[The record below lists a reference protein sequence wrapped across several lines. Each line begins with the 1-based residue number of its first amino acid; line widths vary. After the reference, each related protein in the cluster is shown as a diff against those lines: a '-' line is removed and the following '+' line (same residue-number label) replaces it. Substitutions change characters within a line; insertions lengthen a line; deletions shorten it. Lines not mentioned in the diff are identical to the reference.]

1 MSDQTPSELKAANTS
16 LGDLLGEVTRDLS
29 TLIRQEM
36 ALAKAEIREFAGKAA
51 KGAGMLGGAAYG
63 AGMAVLFLSIALWW
77 ALSTLIGGGSV
88 PVAPTIVTFRDNVQV
103 WHGSASLLFQAS
115 PRIGG
120 LMSWAHARHG
130 SRRSAAAQ
138 TIDKRQR
145 ASMPQPSDFA
155 TSARSFSRCWGVN
168 A

>member
-36 ALAKAEIREFAGKAA
+36 ALAKAEIRESAGKAA

-77 ALSTLIGGGSV
+77 ALGDLIGLGWSAV
-88 PVAPTIVTFRDNVQV
+88 VVAV
-103 WHGSASLLFQAS
+103 L
-115 PRIGG
+115 
-120 LMSWAHARHG
+120 WAVIAAILYALGRG
-130 SRRSAAAQ
+130 ELNKVEGAPQTVETLKEIPETLRRNEEN
-138 TIDKRQR
+138 R
-145 ASMPQPSDFA
+145 
-155 TSARSFSRCWGVN
+155 
-168 A
+168 